1 MKNKLLRKSVIV
13 TGASSGIGKATVI
26 KLIQSGYQVFG
37 LARRYDK
44 LVNLFSSES
53 VSKEN
58 KKEDFYIPIEFD
70 ITKPETFN
78 NVLDVIISTTANENT
93 VYGLV
98 NNAGYVEPGAIED
111 ISMNNLRSQFETNFF
126 GLVGFTKKVLPL
138 MMIRR
143 NEEEGGG
150 EGEGGGGRIV
160 NVSSFAGLISLPLI
174 GAYSATKFALEAVSD
189 ALRIEVWNKNI
200 KIITINPGVIET
212 DIYNVLKTRI
222 DDLINNN
229 NNSSN
234 NNNGYSRF
242 IEAYN
247 KYFIKTNYNGL
258 KSSVV
263 ADVICNSISS
273 PNPKQKYII
282 GSTKEKIAIKLR
294 PFIPDK
300 LLSSLIAKQI
310 HHE

>member
-1 MKNKLLRKSVIV
+1 LKNKLLRKSVIV

-44 LVNLFSSES
+44 LVNLFCSES

-58 KKEDFYIPIEFD
+58 KKEDLYIPIEFD

-143 NEEEGGG
+143 NEEGGG
-150 EGEGGGGRIV
+150 GGGGRIV

-174 GAYSATKFALEAVSD
+174 GAYSATKYALEAVSD

-212 DIYNVLKTRI
+212 DIYDVLKTRI

-229 NNSSN
+229 NSSSS

-263 ADVICNSISS
+263 ADVICKSISS
-273 PNPKQKYII
+273 SNPKQKYII
-282 GSTKEKIAIKLR
+282 GSTKEKIAIRLR

-300 LLSSLIAKQI
+300 LLSSLIAKRI

>member
-1 MKNKLLRKSVIV
+1 V
-13 TGASSGIGKATVI
+13 TGASSGIGKDTVI

-44 LVNLFSSES
+44 LVNLFSSEL

-58 KKEDFYIPIEFD
+58 KKEDLYIPIEFD

-78 NVLDVIISTTANENT
+78 NVLDIIISTTANENT

-143 NEEEGGG
+143 NEGERGGG
-150 EGEGGGGRIV
+150 EGGGRIV
-160 NVSSFAGLISLPLI
+160 NVISFAGLISLPLI

-212 DIYNVLKTRI
+212 DIYDVLKTRI

-229 NNSSN
+229 NNSS

-263 ADVICNSISS
+263 ADVICKSISS

-282 GSTKEKIAIKLR
+282 GSTKEKIAIRLR

-310 HHE
+310 HHES

>member
-44 LVNLFSSES
+44 LVNLFSSEL

-58 KKEDFYIPIEFD
+58 KKEDLYIPIEFD

-78 NVLDVIISTTANENT
+78 NVLDIIISTTANENT

-111 ISMNNLRSQFETNFF
+111 ISMNNLRGQFETNFF

-143 NEEEGGG
+143 NEG
-150 EGEGGGGRIV
+150 EGGGRIV

-174 GAYSATKFALEAVSD
+174 GAYSATKYALEAVSD

-212 DIYNVLKTRI
+212 DIYDVLKTRI

-229 NNSSN
+229 NNS

-263 ADVICNSISS
+263 ANVICNSISS

-282 GSTKEKIAIKLR
+282 GSTKEKIAIRLR

>member
-13 TGASSGIGKATVI
+13 TGASSGIGKATVT

-58 KKEDFYIPIEFD
+58 KKEDLYIPIEFD

-78 NVLDVIISTTANENT
+78 NVLDIIISTIANENT

-143 NEEEGGG
+143 NEEEG
-150 EGEGGGGRIV
+150 EGGGGRIV
-160 NVSSFAGLISLPLI
+160 NVSSFAGLVSLPLI
-174 GAYSATKFALEAVSD
+174 GAYSATKYALEAVSD

-212 DIYNVLKTRI
+212 DIYDVLKTRI

-229 NNSSN
+229 NSSS

-263 ADVICNSISS
+263 ADVICKSISS

-282 GSTKEKIAIKLR
+282 GSTKEKIAIRLR

>member
-1 MKNKLLRKSVIV
+1 LKNKLLRKSVIV

-212 DIYNVLKTRI
+212 DIYDVLKTRI

-229 NNSSN
+229 NSN
-234 NNNGYSRF
+234 NNNGHSRF

-263 ADVICNSISS
+263 ADIICNSISS

>member
-1 MKNKLLRKSVIV
+1 MRNSVIV

-26 KLIQSGYQVFG
+26 KLIESGYQVFG

-44 LVNLFSSES
+44 LVTLFSSEL

-58 KKEDFYIPIEFD
+58 KKEDLYIPIEFD

-78 NVLDVIISTTANENT
+78 DILGNILSRANENT

-111 ISMNNLRSQFETNFF
+111 ISMNKLRDQFETNFF

-138 MMIRR
+138 MMTGR
-143 NEEEGGG
+143 NKDK
-150 EGEGGGGRIV
+150 GGGRIV
-160 NVSSFAGLISLPLI
+160 NVSSLAGLISLPLI
-174 GAYSATKFALEAVSD
+174 GAYSATKYALEAVSD

-212 DIYNVLKTRI
+212 DIYEVLKTRR
-222 DDLINNN
+222 DDLINNKN
-229 NNSSN
+229 NIAER
-234 NNNGYSRF
+234 SRF
-242 IEAYN
+242 IGAYN
-247 KYFIKTNYNGL
+247 KYFTKGKYTGL

-282 GSTKEKIAIKLR
+282 GSSKEKIAVKLR
-294 PFIPDK
+294 PYIPDN
-300 LLSSLIAKQI
+300 LLSSVVAKRI
-310 HHE
+310 NPE

>member
-1 MKNKLLRKSVIV
+1 
-13 TGASSGIGKATVI
+13 
-26 KLIQSGYQVFG
+26 
-37 LARRYDK
+37 
-44 LVNLFSSES
+44 
-53 VSKEN
+53 
-58 KKEDFYIPIEFD
+58 
-70 ITKPETFN
+70 
-78 NVLDVIISTTANENT
+78 
-93 VYGLV
+93 
-98 NNAGYVEPGAIED
+98 
-111 ISMNNLRSQFETNFF
+111 
-126 GLVGFTKKVLPL
+126 

-143 NEEEGGG
+143 NEGERGGG
-150 EGEGGGGRIV
+150 KGGGRIV

-174 GAYSATKFALEAVSD
+174 GAYSATKYALEAVSD

-212 DIYNVLKTRI
+212 DIYDVLKTRI

-229 NNSSN
+229 NNNSSS

-247 KYFIKTNYNGL
+247 KYVIKTNYNGL
-258 KSSVV
+258 KSSLV
-263 ADVICNSISS
+263 ADVICKSISS

-282 GSTKEKIAIKLR
+282 GSTKEKIAIRLR

-310 HHE
+310 HHK

>member
-1 MKNKLLRKSVIV
+1 LRKSVIV

-58 KKEDFYIPIEFD
+58 KKEDLYIPIEFD

-143 NEEEGGG
+143 NEEGG
-150 EGEGGGGRIV
+150 GGGGRIV

-174 GAYSATKFALEAVSD
+174 GAYSATKYALEAVSD

-212 DIYNVLKTRI
+212 DIYDVLKTRT

-229 NNSSN
+229 NNSSS

-263 ADVICNSISS
+263 ADVICKSISS

-282 GSTKEKIAIKLR
+282 GSTKEKIGIRLR

>member
-1 MKNKLLRKSVIV
+1 MGKSVIV

-58 KKEDFYIPIEFD
+58 KKEDLYIPIEFD

-78 NVLDVIISTTANENT
+78 NVLDIIISTTANENT

-143 NEEEGGG
+143 NEEGG
-150 EGEGGGGRIV
+150 GGGGRIV

-174 GAYSATKFALEAVSD
+174 GAYSATKYALEAVSD

-212 DIYNVLKTRI
+212 DIYDVLRTRI

-229 NNSSN
+229 NNSSS

-263 ADVICNSISS
+263 ADVICKSISS

-282 GSTKEKIAIKLR
+282 GSTKEKIAIRLR

>member
-1 MKNKLLRKSVIV
+1 LKNKLLGKSVIV

-58 KKEDFYIPIEFD
+58 KKEDLYIPIEFD

-143 NEEEGGG
+143 NEEGG
-150 EGEGGGGRIV
+150 GGGGRIV

-212 DIYNVLKTRI
+212 DIYDVLKTRT

-229 NNSSN
+229 NNSSS

-263 ADVICNSISS
+263 ADVICKSISS

-282 GSTKEKIAIKLR
+282 GSTKEKIGIRLR

>member
-1 MKNKLLRKSVIV
+1 MLRKSVIV

-58 KKEDFYIPIEFD
+58 KKEDLYIPIEFD

-143 NEEEGGG
+143 NEEGGG
-150 EGEGGGGRIV
+150 GGGGRIV

-174 GAYSATKFALEAVSD
+174 GAYSATKYALEAVSD

-229 NNSSN
+229 NSS

-263 ADVICNSISS
+263 ADVICKSISS

-282 GSTKEKIAIKLR
+282 GSTKEKIAIRLR

>member
-1 MKNKLLRKSVIV
+1 LEDKLLRKSVIV

-26 KLIQSGYQVFG
+26 KLIQCGYQVFG

-44 LVNLFSSES
+44 LVTLFPSES
-53 VSKEN
+53 VSKDN
-58 KKEDFYIPIEFD
+58 KKDLYIPLEFD

-78 NVLDVIISTTANENT
+78 DILDIIISSTANKNT

-111 ISMNNLRSQFETNFF
+111 INMNNLRSQFETNFF

-138 MMIRR
+138 MIRR
-143 NEEEGGG
+143 N
-150 EGEGGGGRIV
+150 EGGGGRIV
-160 NVSSFAGLISLPLI
+160 NVSSLAGLISLPLI
-174 GAYSATKFALEAVSD
+174 GAYSATKYALEAVSD
-189 ALRIEVWNKNI
+189 ALRIELWNKNV

-212 DIYNVLKTRI
+212 DIYDVLKTRI
-222 DDLINNN
+222 DDLINN
-229 NNSSN
+229 SN
-234 NNNGYSRF
+234 NNNRYSRF
-242 IEAYN
+242 IGAYK
-247 KYFIKTNYNGL
+247 KYFSKRNYYGL

-263 ADVICNSISS
+263 ADVICNAMSS

-282 GSTKEKIAIKLR
+282 GSTKEKIAVRLR

-300 LLSSLIAKQI
+300 LLSSLIAKRIQK
-310 HHE
+310 

>member
-1 MKNKLLRKSVIV
+1 M

-37 LARRYDK
+37 LARRFDK
-44 LVNLFSSES
+44 LVNLFSSEL

-58 KKEDFYIPIEFD
+58 KKEDLYIPIEFD

-78 NVLDVIISTTANENT
+78 NVLDIIISTTANENT

-143 NEEEGGG
+143 NEEEG
-150 EGEGGGGRIV
+150 ERGGGGRIV

-174 GAYSATKFALEAVSD
+174 GAYSATKYALEAVSD

-212 DIYNVLKTRI
+212 DIYDVLKTRI
-222 DDLINNN
+222 DDLINNY
-229 NNSSN
+229 NNSIS

-263 ADVICNSISS
+263 ADVICKSISS

-282 GSTKEKIAIKLR
+282 GSTKEKIAIRLR

>member
-143 NEEEGGG
+143 NEEE
-150 EGEGGGGRIV
+150 EGGGGGRIV

-229 NNSSN
+229 NSN
-234 NNNGYSRF
+234 NNNGHSRF